1 MIPGR
6 RSRARVV
13 FHCTRLLAAGKIAYH
28 GWGMP
33 PPRAKRLD
41 KTGIVQIAA
50 SLGVSPSTVSR
61 ALRSETAHLVR
72 THLRKQIMDLAE
84 KQHFSHNLGARLLRN
99 GVNASL
105 TVVVPLDENIFFSEY
120 YGRFLAG
127 TLHAAAARGWGV
139 QISTMRRAKNS
150 SFREAMQQLSMDSS
164 GIIYLAEPLGKRE
177 IEELKGFRRPFVLT
191 KSTLP
196 EDTDVHELGVPVV
209 GVDNLSGAR
218 SVASL
223 LLQLGHRRIGLLL
236 GPVGSRD
243 ALERRQGYLEMLQ
256 KAGAMPRP
264 EWIYSGAF
272 SAETGRTGI
281 GRMLQDPDR
290 PTAICCAN
298 DEIAFGAVHAAHLA
312 GVRCPDDISVVGFDD
327 GIWAIA
333 CQPALTTIRQPLA
346 DLAERAVGLIVEAAN
361 DPGRLRRVVSDDLP
375 APMMIRESTRPF
387 LRPSDHK

>member
-1 MIPGR
+1 
-6 RSRARVV
+6 
-13 FHCTRLLAAGKIAYH
+13 
-28 GWGMP
+28 MP
-33 PPRAKRLD
+33 RPRPTSLD

-61 ALRSETAHLVR
+61 ALRPETAHLVR
-72 THLRKQIMDLAE
+72 ADRRKQIMDLAE
-84 KQHFSHNLGARLLRN
+84 KQHFSPNPGARMLRK
-99 GVNASL
+99 GVNAAL

-139 QISTMRRAKNS
+139 QISTMRRSESS

-177 IEELKGFRRPFVLT
+177 LEELKGFRRPFVLT

-196 EDTDVHELGVPVV
+196 EHTDVRELGVPVV

-236 GPVGSRD
+236 GPEGSRD
-243 ALERRQGYLEMLQ
+243 AHERKQGYLEMLQ
-256 KAGAMPRP
+256 KAGALPRP
-264 EWIYSGAF
+264 EWIFAGPF
-272 SAETGRTGI
+272 SAETGRLGI
-281 GRMLQDPDR
+281 ARLLAGAER

-298 DEIAFGAVHAAHLA
+298 DEIAFGAVHGAHLA
-312 GVRCPDDISVVGFDD
+312 GVRCPEDLSVVGFDD
-327 GIWAIA
+327 GIWATA

-361 DPGRLRRVVSDDLP
+361 DPHRSRRVVSDDMP
-375 APMMIRESTRPF
+375 APMMIRESTRP
-387 LRPSDHK
+387 LRTADRK

>member
-1 MIPGR
+1 
-6 RSRARVV
+6 
-13 FHCTRLLAAGKIAYH
+13 
-28 GWGMP
+28 MP
-33 PPRAKRLD
+33 RPRAKRLD

-61 ALRSETAHLVR
+61 ALRTETAHLVR
-72 THLRKQIMDLAE
+72 ADRRKQIMDLAE
-84 KQHFSHNLGARLLRN
+84 KQHFSPNPGARLLRN

-139 QISTMRRAKNS
+139 QISTMRRNEGS
-150 SFREAMQQLSMDSS
+150 SFREVMQQLSMDSS

-236 GPVGSRD
+236 GPEGSRD
-243 ALERRQGYLEMLQ
+243 ALERKQGYLEMLQ
-256 KAGAMPRP
+256 KAGALPRP

-281 GRMLQDPDR
+281 GKMLQDPER

-312 GVRCPDDISVVGFDD
+312 GVRCPDDISIVGFDD
-327 GIWAIA
+327 GIWATT

-361 DPGRLRRVVSDDLP
+361 APPGRSRRVVSDDMP
-375 APMMIRESTRPF
+375 APMMIRESTRP
-387 LRPSDHK
+387 LRPPDRK